1 MLSTISIISSAE
13 ILEPKERIP
22 SLVAL
27 FPMHLLVIFN
37 IFFAVSAFTNVQ
49 KRRFSFGKPAELWAK
64 KKSTE
69 GSKGFK
75 PKVEVV
81 DPEEVL
87 IQDTQEQTVANVEKK
102 SAAQMKR
109 EALEAKEDYA
119 DADAIFRKYRI
130 SNGENLPSI
139 KSSKKKALPGAVED
153 ETAPFGR
160 EVMAN
165 MSFEQQ
171 AKLDKLLVSAVFVA
185 LSFVILCGIAISF
198 GAFRVVYPDIQISAE
213 LDSFIT
219 NFLDPAFT
227 PALGV
232 FFLFSITFGLF
243 KFAQIS
249 NSQSVYKE

>member
-22 SLVAL
+22 LLVAL

-37 IFFAVSAFTNVQ
+37 IFFAVSAFNNVQ
-49 KRRFSFGKPAELWAK
+49 KRRFSLGKPAELWAK

-153 ETAPFGR
+153 ETPFGR